1 MHRVHQTRM
10 DTNWGTRARV
20 LTILCYF
27 IVFGIVVLTT
37 FTVSTINF
45 DIFYKKLLSYFICE
59 AEGLSLNNSTSI
71 ADSCDKKSIATL
83 VNPITTTIA
92 FVVIGLYPSV
102 NLVFAIHIRELKE
115 KCSCCTHT
123 REVEYTYRDSRPY
136 SNYRDGWSS
145 TQTSGS
151 TAVRSRRV
159 KTETQVL

>member
-1 MHRVHQTRM
+1 MHRIHQTRI
-10 DTNWGTRARV
+10 DTNWGTHARV

-27 IVFGIVVLTT
+27 VVFGIVVLTT

-59 AEGLSLNNSTSI
+59 AKGLPLHNSTSV
-71 ADSCDKKSIATL
+71 AGDCNKESITSL

-92 FVVIGLYPSV
+92 FVVIGLYPAV

-123 REVEYTYRDSRPY
+123 REVEYTYRASRPY
-136 SNYRDGWSS
+136 SSYQDGWNS
-145 TQTSGS
+145 SGS

-159 KTETQVL
+159 KAETQVL